1 MPDNRRRAT
10 GRGVAGERVM
20 SANALKEPKG
30 PEVHGAS
37 PWATSSSWSLH
48 KEDSL
53 CFLQRAK
60 EAAGRTFPSQDT
72 PCLAFQPPYE
82 NTMVRCQ
89 KTLHLTQGSF
99 HRPCSSSRWR
109 EAWLGRENLPSLA
122 LLQGLPSRAEFF
134 RKRSSQALQG
144 AAYSEHTLLE
154 LPFVTTLY
162 NQSLNSH
169 CSWSLFK
176 HSSFPNLEIVIRH
189 MNIYKIL
196 AVFHELR

>member
-1 MPDNRRRAT
+1 MWTPDNVRQAT
-10 GRGVAGERVM
+10 SRGVAGGRVL
-20 SANALKEPKG
+20 SANALKQPKG

-72 PCLAFQPPYE
+72 PGPTFQPPCE

-89 KTLHLTQGSF
+89 TTLHLTQGSF
-99 HRPCSSSRWR
+99 HRPCSSPRWKR
-109 EAWLGRENLPSLA
+109 GVARPWEPAF
-122 LLQGLPSRAEFF
+122 LLLSSKGLPSRAEFS

-144 AAYSEHTLLE
+144 AAYSEHTLLG
-154 LPFVTTLY
+154 LPFVTTLH
-162 NQSLNSH
+162 NQSLTSH
-169 CSWSLFK
+169 WS
-176 HSSFPNLEIVIRH
+176 
-189 MNIYKIL
+189 
-196 AVFHELR
+196 